1 MNIKSLI
8 VLFFL
13 SLSLSIYSQSSD
25 KEFQMKFN
33 QAKTH
38 LSHRKMMKALPILY
52 NLYQLD
58 SLNSNINYLIGVCF
72 VEGEIITERSIFHLK
87 KAIKDASAKYD
98 SDSHEEK
105 NAPIYVHYYLSIA
118 YSQNKQCDLAIN
130 ARNNFMEIYT
140 YDDQYYP
147 RESQRW
153 LDKCNVDEELVPADL
168 EFLVV
173 EEVLPVEQK
182 KTEEAAE
189 YSLPLV
195 SFQSVKKEEPIQEI
209 KDSEP
214 FKPSSFVTKEIE
226 YTTNMPLYGVQVGAF
241 KEMMPVLRYPDLK
254 NVDAFVDSTGWVRY
268 VVGHFSYRS
277 QAESLKKVIIDAG
290 YPDAFIVDVNKDK
303 KYAENVI
310 SIDNVSLKSTITG
323 KIEFRVQL
331 GAFKEEIPTEIAENY
346 LKISHLEQYTI
357 NNITYLSSVG
367 FPSYTQ
373 AIQAKDQYVKIG
385 VSDAFIVAFN
395 KKKKIPLI
403 DALNYTHENPA
414 NNLQ

>member
-13 SLSLSIYSQSSD
+13 SLSLSSYSQSRD
-25 KEFQMKFN
+25 KEFQIKFN
-33 QAKTH
+33 QAKNH

-52 NLYQLD
+52 ELYQID
-58 SLNSNINYLIGVCF
+58 SANSNINYLIGVCF
-72 VEGEIITERSIFHLK
+72 VEGNIITEKSIYHLEK
-87 KAIKDASAKYD
+87 SLKDASAKYD
-98 SDSHEEK
+98 SDSHEER

-118 YSQNKQCDLAIN
+118 YSQNKKCDLAISRR
-130 ARNNFMEIYT
+130 ASFMEIYT

-147 RESQRW
+147 RESQKW
-153 LDKCNVDEELVPADL
+153 IDKCAEEEELIPSNL
-168 EFLVV
+168 EFLVKLDEPV
-173 EEVLPVEQK
+173 KERPKEEV
-182 KTEEAAE
+182 E
-189 YSLPLV
+189 YSLPLL
-195 SFQSVKKEEPIQEI
+195 SLQSVKKEKEQKKEEKEP
-209 KDSEP
+209 EP
-214 FKPSSFVTKEIE
+214 FKPTSIVTKEVE

-241 KEMMPVLRYPDLK
+241 KEMMPVLRFPDLK

-290 YPDAFIVDVNKDK
+290 YPDVFIVDVNKDK
-303 KYAENVI
+303 KYADNVI
-310 SIDNVSLKSTITG
+310 SIDNMSLKSTISG

-331 GAFKEEIPTEIAENY
+331 GAFKDEIPVEIAQNY
-346 LKISHLEQYTI
+346 LKISHLEEYTVG
-357 NNITYLSSVG
+357 NITYLTSVG
-367 FPSYTQ
+367 FPTYSQ